1 MSDRP
6 KQEEADRFNG
16 AESDSTPSH
25 DDSAENLTSAQ
36 YDSLSDAPVTSELV
50 SGTPNTD
57 SDGES
62 SGAIASSGAIEEFS
76 DSYTWSD
83 QSSGPIAPRHGS
95 DSANRWWSAVA
106 MVVISLVS
114 FLMTSVLMAAVA
126 VVIVSENA
134 SLEMLQTPQLMEQA
148 LAETMRSRLGLFI
161 SLVIPQLALVAPCLL
176 AAVLSPIPFARRLGL
191 VRGRWP
197 IWSWLAVGAV
207 SPLVGIIS
215 GLFLSQFVEESDSL
229 RNMSEIFRNHGTS
242 GFFLPLA
249 FMIGVTP
256 AFCEELL
263 FRGYIQQRLTRSF
276 RPWWGIVI
284 SSFLFAAFHMDWVH
298 VLAVFPLGLFLG
310 WATWRSGSLLPA
322 MVGHFVNN
330 FVSVIGIVV
339 APNENQDTLGLPA
352 AALSLSVFGF
362 GLIGFAA
369 IVWVARRYKDSE
381 ETDPYQAMSGQR
393 PVDPSLDQNELNM
406 N

>member
-1 MSDRP
+1 MSDISNEHDSGRP
-6 KQEEADRFNG
+6 DR
-16 AESDSTPSH
+16 AESDSIPNLEVSGDNH
-25 DDSAENLTSAQ
+25 DPDQDDSLIDSPVTAELISRVSPAETTSEFPEAMRATGDTDAPMGQTSALFGSQ
-36 YDSLSDAPVTSELV
+36 PPSRCSD
-50 SGTPNTD
+50 
-57 SDGES
+57 
-62 SGAIASSGAIEEFS
+62 
-76 DSYTWSD
+76 
-83 QSSGPIAPRHGS
+83 
-95 DSANRWWSAVA
+95 RWWSPVV
-106 MVVISLVS
+106 MVVISLIS
-114 FLMTSVLMAAVA
+114 FLMMSGFMAAFA
-126 VVIVSENA
+126 IVLVCDDV
-134 SLEMLQTPQLMEQA
+134 SLEMLQDPQSMEEA
-148 LAETMRSRLGLFI
+148 MGEVVRSRLGLFV
-161 SLVIPQLALVAPCLL
+161 SLVIPQLALVGPCLF
-176 AAVLSPIPFARRLGL
+176 AAVLSPVPFAQRLGL

-215 GLFLSQFVEESDSL
+215 GLLLSLVVEESETL
-229 RNMSEIFRNHGTS
+229 KHMNEIFRNHGTN

-310 WATWRSGSLLPA
+310 WATWKSGSLLPA

-339 APNENQDTLGLPA
+339 APGENQDSLELPA

-362 GLIGFAA
+362 GLIGVATIA
-369 IVWVARRYKDSE
+369 WVARRYKGE
-381 ETDPYQAMSGQR
+381 ETEECPTVLEQSSVGQGY
-393 PVDPSLDQNELNM
+393 DQEELHGN
-406 N
+406 

>member
-6 KQEEADRFNG
+6 KQD
-16 AESDSTPSH
+16 ESDRSNGGDSPWTPSH
-25 DDSAENLTSAQ
+25 DDSKENPISAQ
-36 YDSLSDAPVTSELV
+36 YDSLSDAPVTAELV
-50 SGTPNTD
+50 TSSTNTEA
-57 SDGES
+57 DGES
-62 SGAIASSGAIEEFS
+62 SEAIMEAS
-76 DSYTWSD
+76 DTDTWSD
-83 QSSGPIAPRHGS
+83 QSSGPIAPRHVS
-95 DSANRWWSAVA
+95 DSTDRWWSAVA

-114 FLMTSVLMAAVA
+114 FLMMSVLMAAVA
-126 VVIVSENA
+126 VVIVSENV
-134 SLEMLQTPQLMEQA
+134 SLEMLQTPELMEQA
-148 LAETMRSRLGLFI
+148 LAETMKSRLGLFI
-161 SLVIPQLALVAPCLL
+161 SLVIPQIALVCPCLL
-176 AAVLSPIPFARRLGL
+176 AAILSPVPFAQRLGL

-215 GLFLSQFVEESDSL
+215 GLFLSLFVEESDSL
-229 RNMSEIFRNHGTS
+229 RNMNEIFRDHGTN

-256 AFCEELL
+256 ALCEELL

-276 RPWWGIVI
+276 RPLWGIVI

-339 APNENQDTLGLPA
+339 APSENQDTLGLPA

-362 GLIGFAA
+362 GLLGVAA

-381 ETDPYQAMSGQR
+381 AAVLCHAVSGQT
-393 PVDPSLDQNELNM
+393 PVSSSLDQNDLHM